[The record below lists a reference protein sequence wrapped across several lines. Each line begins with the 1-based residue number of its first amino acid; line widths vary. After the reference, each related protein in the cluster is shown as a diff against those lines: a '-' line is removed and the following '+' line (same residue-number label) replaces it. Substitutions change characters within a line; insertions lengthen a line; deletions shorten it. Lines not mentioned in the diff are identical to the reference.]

1 MANDALL
8 THTKAWMLQHG
19 WSEVSEGAAGW
30 MWKNSAAKEDAR
42 KIAIVRDLANDS
54 VAFNGVVQ
62 RLAAA
67 HGTSKV
73 EVERALRMWGTDVT
87 MLRAANDIV
96 ITDTI
101 PLAAGAVMVESAR
114 LMYRCSA
121 TAAIRL
127 RPEIGGGYSKIGDEL
142 SNAVRMGHTERGSYL
157 IPVYVK
163 LSEPKDVVDSEQ
175 PFEGWERESNKA
187 IETVESAERRMTR
200 TFAQA
205 MQAIHDH
212 VLTPERLPKAD
223 EVMGLV
229 SAGVTREFVSAIARV
244 LAETAVAEFETRFE
258 WAPSQPGPASM
269 AKSVSIPAAAEEK
282 LTETVRI
289 LKQSKRREFN
299 VMTGPIVTV
308 SKFPGDPNVYATI
321 KTVRG
326 GHPCNVSAFLPGIPL
341 KTVTAW
347 MTSGETVQLQGVV
360 ERQGGG
366 LVVRKPQ
373 GFGPIAL
380 SADSADITG

>member
-1 MANDALL
+1 MSNDELL

-19 WSEVSEGAAGW
+19 WNEVSEGAAGW
-30 MWKNSAAKEDAR
+30 MWKHTAAGEDAR

-54 VAFNGVVQ
+54 RAFHGVVQ

-67 HGTSKV
+67 HGTPTA
-73 EVERALRMWGTDVT
+73 EVERTLRMWRTDVT
-87 MLRAANDIV
+87 LLRAANDIE
-96 ITDTI
+96 IAETI
-101 PLAAGAVMVESAR
+101 PLTAGAIMVESAR

-127 RPEIGGGYSKIGDEL
+127 RPEISGGYSKIGDDI
-142 SNAVRMGHTERGSYL
+142 SNTVRMGHTERGSYV

-163 LSEPKDVVDSEQ
+163 LSDPEEVVDDEQ
-175 PFEGWERESNKA
+175 PPFEGLERKSVSA
-187 IETVESAERRMTR
+187 VESAERRMTR

-212 VLTPERLPKAD
+212 VVTPEHLPRTD

-229 SAGVTREFVSAIARV
+229 SAGVTREFVSAISRV
-244 LAETAVAEFETRFE
+244 LAEDAVAEFETRFE
-258 WAPSQPGPASM
+258 WASSQPTPARIV
-269 AKSVSIPAAAEEK
+269 KSVSVPAAAQEK
-282 LTETVRI
+282 LIETVRI
-289 LKQSKRREFN
+289 LKRSKQREFN

-308 SKFPGDPNVYATI
+308 SKFPDDPTVYATI

-326 GHPCNVSAFLPGIPL
+326 GHPCNVTAFLPGIPL
-341 KTVTAW
+341 KTVTGW

-360 ERQGGG
+360 DRQGGG
-366 LVVRKPQ
+366 LVVRSPH

-380 SADSADITG
+380 PAE

>member
-1 MANDALL
+1 MTGDALL
-8 THTKAWMLQHG
+8 THTKSWMLQHG
-19 WSEVSEGAAGW
+19 WNEVSEGAAGW
-30 MWKNSAAKEDAR
+30 MWKHTAAGEDAR
-42 KIAIVRDLANDS
+42 KIALARDLANDS

-62 RLAAA
+62 RLAAE
-67 HGTSKV
+67 HGRPPT

-114 LMYRCSA
+114 LMYRSAA

-127 RPEIGGGYSKIGDEL
+127 RPEIGGGYSKVGDEL
-142 SNAVRMGHTERGSYL
+142 SNAVRMGHTERGSYV
-157 IPVYVK
+157 IPVYVP
-163 LSEPKDVVDSEQ
+163 LSDPKDVVDNDQ
-175 PFEGWERESNKA
+175 PFEGWERES
-187 IETVESAERRMTR
+187 ITEVGTVESAERRMTR

-212 VLTPERLPKAD
+212 VLTPEHLPKTD

-229 SAGVTREFVSAIARV
+229 SAGVTREFVSAITRV
-244 LAETAVAEFETRFE
+244 LAEAAVAEFETRFE
-258 WAPSQPGPASM
+258 WAPSQPAPASM
-269 AKSVSIPAAAEEK
+269 TKSVSIPAAAEEK

-308 SKFPGDPNVYATI
+308 SKFPDDPNVYATI

-326 GHPCNVSAFLPGIPL
+326 GHPCNVSAFLSGIPL
-341 KTVTAW
+341 KTVTEW

-360 ERQGGG
+360 ERQVGG

-380 SADSADITG
+380 SAS